1 MYRKQMPR
9 NLGGCWNFLKPYTRK
24 MKKGGQKKWGGKT
37 KRYRGCGCQ
46 KNWGGKKGLGNKSKR
61 RSGGEK
67 TPSPLS
73 GPSCFPGDAYV
84 IKEDGSKV
92 PISDI
97 RVGDRVVGANQAVS
111 TVVFVPHEPNFDSH
125 SFVKLTLSNDRTIR
139 LTESH
144 FIPVR
149 RSGTEIVIRAKDV
162 LVGDFVESLQPNREW
177 MEITRYDPEVVGEGV
192 YSFSTDEEFICIDGF
207 RLSPYGGQLF
217 SHVVFHRLFSLFRL
231 SYSWIPAF
239 NKSQQV
245 AKAWLWSEEFITGM
259 VSN

>member
-1 MYRKQMPR
+1 MPPSF
-9 NLGGCWNFLKPYTRK
+9 LGGCW
-24 MKKGGQKKWGGKT
+24 KWL
-37 KRYRGCGCQ
+37 
-46 KNWGGKKGLGNKSKR
+46 GLSPRKSKKR
-61 RSGGEK
+61 GGGAKK
-67 TPSPLS
+67 TAKRKTV
-73 GPSCFPGDAYV
+73 CFPGDADV

-97 RVGDRVVGANQAVS
+97 RVGDRVVGADQAVS
-111 TVVFVPHEPNFDSH
+111 TVVFVPHEPNFDQH
-125 SFVKLTLSNDRTIR
+125 TFVRLTLSEGRSIR

-162 LVGDFVESLQPNREW
+162 LIGDFVESLQPNREW
-177 MEITRYDPEVVGEGV
+177 MEIIGYDPEVVSEGV

-217 SHVVFHRLFSLFRL
+217 SHSVFHRLFSLFRF
-231 SYSWIPAF
+231 SYSWVPAL
-239 NKSQQV
+239 NRSPQV
-245 AKAWLWSEEFITGM
+245 AKAWLWSENFITGM

>member
-1 MYRKQMPR
+1 MPN
-9 NLGGCWNFLKPYTRK
+9 NLGGCWGMKKPYTRK
-24 MKKGGQKKWGGKT
+24 MKKGGKKRWGGKT
-37 KRYRGCGCQ
+37 KKYGSCG
-46 KNWGGKKGLGNKSKR
+46 GKSKR

-67 TPSPLS
+67 TP
-73 GPSCFPGDAYV
+73 GPTQSCFPGDSYV

-97 RVGDRVVGANQAVS
+97 RVGDRVIGANQAIS
-111 TVVFVPHEPNFDSH
+111 TVVFVPHEPNFDQH
-125 SFVKLTLSNDRTIR
+125 TFVRLTLSNDRTIR

-177 MEITRYDPEVVGEGV
+177 MEIIGYDPEVVAEGV

-217 SHVVFHRLFSLFRL
+217 SHSVFHRIFSLFRF
-231 SYSWIPAF
+231 SYSWVPAF
-239 NKSQQV
+239 NKSPQV
-245 AKAWLWSEEFITGM
+245 AKAWLWSEDFITGM